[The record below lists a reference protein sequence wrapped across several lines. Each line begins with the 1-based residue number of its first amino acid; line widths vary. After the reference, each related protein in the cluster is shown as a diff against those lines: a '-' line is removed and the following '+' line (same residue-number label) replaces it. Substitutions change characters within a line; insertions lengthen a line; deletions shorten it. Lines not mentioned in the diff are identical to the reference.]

1 VLADRP
7 RRAGGQAVVERP
19 VENRGFPMTAS
30 AEASRFALASSTA
43 GLAATKLLDVVEIVG
58 AFIAILLIIF
68 LVAERARGRLQRP
81 IAIVICVGPAVVLAM
96 TGLVV
101 PAINTFWLS
110 LTNTAATG
118 QKFQLVHGKLVP
130 ITAKF
135 VGGQNYGF
143 AFTDPYTRSTL
154 IRTVFWIVVVPLVTV
169 GIGLVLALLM
179 DRMNYTWFF
188 KTMIFMPTAISFVG
202 ASLIWE
208 LIYNS
213 PVYTP
218 DGKPGSQTGL
228 LSQVVMWLGWKHP
241 PDWIQTPP
249 GNTFLLMMILIW
261 IEVGF
266 AMVVLGAAL
275 KAIPDEIVEAAQ
287 VDGATGYKLFMK
299 VQIPMIRGTLVVVL
313 TTITIMSLKIFDIVR
328 TVTNGDFNTDVLAR
342 QMYDDLFVTFQSGRG
357 AALAVILFLCVVP
370 LVAYN
375 IRQIRRQR
383 AIG

>member
-1 VLADRP
+1 M
-7 RRAGGQAVVERP
+7 VERP

-68 LVAERARGRLQRP
+68 LVAERAKGRLQRP

-101 PAINTFWLS
+101 PAFNTFWLS

-143 AFTDPYTRSTL
+143 ALTDPYTRGTL
-154 IRTVFWIVVVPLVTV
+154 IRTVLWIVVVPLVTV

-179 DRMNYTWFF
+179 DRMHYTWFF

-213 PVYTP
+213 PVFTP

-228 LSQVVMWLGWKHP
+228 LSQLVMSLGWKHP

-275 KAIPDEIVEAAQ
+275 KAIPEEIVEAAQ
-287 VDGATGYKLFMK
+287 VDGATGYKLFTK
-299 VQIPMIRGTLVVVL
+299 VQIPMIRSTLVVVL

>member
-1 VLADRP
+1 MVLASTASQAASKLGDVI
-7 RRAGGQAVVERP
+7 AVVG
-19 VENRGFPMTAS
+19 GF
-30 AEASRFALASSTA
+30 L
-43 GLAATKLLDVVEIVG
+43 
-58 AFIAILLIIF
+58 AILLIIF

-81 IAIVICVGPAVVLAM
+81 IAIVVCVGPAVVLALA
-96 TGLVV
+96 GLVI

-110 LTNTAATG
+110 LTNTAASG
-118 QKFQLVHGKLVP
+118 QKFQIVNGKLVP
-130 ITAKF
+130 VSVKF
-135 VGGQNYGF
+135 VGGSNYAF
-143 AFTDPYTRSTL
+143 AFTDPYTRGTL
-154 IRTVFWIVVVPLVTV
+154 IRTVLWIVIVPLLTV
-169 GIGLVLALLM
+169 AVGLLLALLM
-179 DRMNYTWFF
+179 DRMQYTSFF

-213 PVYTP
+213 PVYLP
-218 DGKPGSQTGL
+218 NGQPGSQTGL
-228 LSQVVMWLGWKHP
+228 LSQVVISLGWKNP

-249 GNTFLLMMILIW
+249 GNTFLLMVILIW
-261 IEVGF
+261 IETGF
-266 AMVVLGAAL
+266 AMVVIGAAL
-275 KAIPDEIVEAAQ
+275 KAIPDEVVEAAQ
-287 VDGATGYKLFMK
+287 VDGATGFRLFTR

-375 IRQIRRQR
+375 VRQIRRQR

>member
-1 VLADRP
+1 
-7 RRAGGQAVVERP
+7 
-19 VENRGFPMTAS
+19 MTAS

-43 GLAATKLLDVVEIVG
+43 GLAATKLLDVIEVVG
-58 AFIAILLIIF
+58 AFIAILLVIF
-68 LVAERARGRLQRP
+68 LVAERSRGRLQRP
-81 IAIVICVGPAVVLAM
+81 LAIVICVGPAVVLAM

-118 QKFQLVHGKLVP
+118 QKFQLVNGKLVP
-130 ITAKF
+130 ITTKF
-135 VGGQNYGF
+135 VGGQNYGY
-143 AFTDPYTRSTL
+143 AFTDPYTRGTL
-154 IRTVFWIVVVPLVTV
+154 IRTVLWIVVVPLVTV
-169 GIGLVLALLM
+169 GVGLLLALLM
-179 DRMNYTWFF
+179 DRMHYTWFF

-213 PVYTP
+213 PVFAP
-218 DGKPGSQTGL
+218 DGQPGSQTGL
-228 LSQVVMWLGWKHP
+228 LSQLVMSLGWKHP

-261 IEVGF
+261 IETGF

-287 VDGATGYKLFMK
+287 VDGATGYKLFRK

>member
-1 VLADRP
+1 
-7 RRAGGQAVVERP
+7 
-19 VENRGFPMTAS
+19 MTAS
-30 AEASRFALASSTA
+30 GEASRMVLASTA
-43 GLAATKLLDVVEIVG
+43 GQAASKLGDVVGVVG
-58 AFIAILLIIF
+58 GFLAILLIIF

-81 IAIVICVGPAVVLAM
+81 IAIVVCVGPAVVLAM
-96 TGLVV
+96 AGLVI

-118 QKFQLVHGKLVP
+118 QKFALVDGKLVP
-130 ITAKF
+130 VTAKF
-135 VGGQNYGF
+135 VGASNYTF
-143 AFTDPYTRSTL
+143 AFTDPYTRGTL
-154 IRTVFWIVVVPLVTV
+154 IRTVLWIVVVPLVTV
-169 GIGLVLALLM
+169 GIGLLLALLM
-179 DRMNYTWFF
+179 DRMHYTSFF

-202 ASLIWE
+202 ASLIWA
-208 LIYNS
+208 LIYNP
-213 PVYTP
+213 PVWLP
-218 DGKPGSQTGL
+218 NGLPGGQTGL
-228 LSQVVMWLGWKHP
+228 LSQIALSLGWKHP

-249 GNTFLLMMILIW
+249 GNTFLLMVILIW
-261 IEVGF
+261 IETGF

-275 KAIPDEIVEAAQ
+275 KGIPDEIIEAAR
-287 VDGATGYKLFMK
+287 VDGATGYKLFAR

-375 IRQIRRQR
+375 IRQLRRQR

>member
-1 VLADRP
+1 V
-7 RRAGGQAVVERP
+7 
-19 VENRGFPMTAS
+19 TAS
-30 AEASRFALASSTA
+30 GEASRIVLASTA
-43 GLAATKLLDVVEIVG
+43 GQAASKLGDVVGVVG
-58 AFIAILLIIF
+58 GFLAILLIIF

-81 IAIVICVGPAVVLAM
+81 IAIVVCVGPAVLLAM
-96 TGLVV
+96 AGLVI

-118 QKFQLVHGKLVP
+118 QKFQLVNGKLVP
-130 ITAKF
+130 VTVKF
-135 VGGQNYGF
+135 VGGSNYAF
-143 AFTDPYTRSTL
+143 AFTDPYSRGTL
-154 IRTVFWIVVVPLVTV
+154 IRTVLWIAVVPLITV
-169 GIGLVLALLM
+169 GVGLLLALLM
-179 DRMNYTWFF
+179 DRMHYTSFF

-208 LIYNS
+208 LIYNA
-213 PVYTP
+213 PVYLP
-218 DGKPGSQTGL
+218 SGAAGSQTGL
-228 LSQVVMWLGWKHP
+228 LSQITMSLGWKHP

-249 GNTFLLMMILIW
+249 GNTFLLMAILIW
-261 IEVGF
+261 IETGF
-266 AMVVLGAAL
+266 AMVVCAAAL
-275 KAIPDEIVEAAQ
+275 KGIPGEVIDAAK
-287 VDGATGYKLFMK
+287 VDGATGYRLFTK
-299 VQIPMIRGTLVVVL
+299 VQIPMIRNTLVVVL

-375 IRQIRRQR
+375 VRQLRRQR

>member
-1 VLADRP
+1 
-7 RRAGGQAVVERP
+7 
-19 VENRGFPMTAS
+19 MTGS
-30 AEASRFALASSTA
+30 GEASRLVLASTA
-43 GLAATKLLDVVEIVG
+43 GLAATKLLDVIGVVAG
-58 AFIAILLIIF
+58 FLAILLIIF
-68 LVAERARGRLQRP
+68 LIAERARGRLQRP
-81 IAIVICVGPAVVLAM
+81 IAIVVCVVPAVVLAM
-96 TGLVV
+96 AGLVI

-110 LTNTAATG
+110 LTNTQAAG
-118 QKFQLVHGKLVP
+118 QKFTIVNGKLVP
-130 ITAKF
+130 LTAKF
-135 VGGQNYGF
+135 VGGSNYAF
-143 AFTDPYTRSTL
+143 AFTDPTTRGTL
-154 IRTVFWIVVVPLVTV
+154 IRTVLWIAIVPLVTV

-179 DRMNYTWFF
+179 DRMHYTSFF

-213 PVYTP
+213 PVYLP

-228 LSQVVMWLGWKHP
+228 LSQVVMWLGWKSP
-241 PDWIQTPP
+241 PNWIQTPP
-249 GNTFLLMMILIW
+249 GNTFLMMMILIW
-261 IEVGF
+261 IETGF
-266 AMVVLGAAL
+266 AMVVIAAAL
-275 KAIPDEIVEAAQ
+275 KAIPDEIIEAAE
-287 VDGATGYKLFMK
+287 VDGATGYKLFTK

-328 TVTNGDFNTDVLAR
+328 TVTNGNFSTDVLAR

-375 IRQIRRQR
+375 IRQLRRQR

>member
-7 RRAGGQAVVERP
+7 CPATGRAWAERA
-19 VENRGFPMTAS
+19 ENRGFPMTAS
-30 AEASRFALASSTA
+30 AEASKFALASSTA
-43 GLAATKLLDVVEIVG
+43 GLAATKLLDVVEVVG
-58 AFIAILLIIF
+58 AFIAILLVIF
-68 LVAERARGRLQRP
+68 LIAERARGRLQRP
-81 IAIVICVGPAVVLAM
+81 LAIVICVGPAVVLAM

-101 PAINTFWLS
+101 PALNTFWLS

-118 QKFQLVHGKLVP
+118 QKFQLVNGKLVP

-135 VGGQNYGF
+135 VGGRNYAF
-143 AFTDPYTRSTL
+143 AFTDPYTRGTL
-154 IRTVFWIVVVPLVTV
+154 IRTVLWIVVVPLVTV
-169 GIGLVLALLM
+169 GIGLLLALLM
-179 DRMNYTWFF
+179 DRMRYTWFF

-213 PVYTP
+213 PVFTP

-228 LSQVVMWLGWKHP
+228 LSQIVMSLGWKHP

-328 TVTNGDFNTDVLAR
+328 TVTNGDFSTDVLAR

>member
-1 VLADRP
+1 
-7 RRAGGQAVVERP
+7 
-19 VENRGFPMTAS
+19 MTAT
-30 AEASRFALASSTA
+30 ASKFALASSTA
-43 GLAATKLLDVVEIVG
+43 GLAGTKLLDVIEVVG
-58 AFIAILLIIF
+58 GFVAILLIIF
-68 LVAERARGRLQRP
+68 LIAERARGRLQRP
-81 IAIVICVGPAVVLAM
+81 IAIVICVGPAVILAM
-96 TGLVV
+96 TGLVI
-101 PAINTFWLS
+101 PAINTFVMS
-110 LTNTAATG
+110 LTNTAAAG
-118 QKFQLVHGKLVP
+118 QKFTLVNGKLVP
-130 ITAKF
+130 VTAKF
-135 VGGQNYGF
+135 VGLSNYGF
-143 AFTDPYTRSTL
+143 AFTDSYTRGTL
-154 IRTVFWIVVVPLVTV
+154 IRTVLWIVIVPLVTV
-169 GIGLVLALLM
+169 GVGLVLALLM
-179 DRMNYTWFF
+179 DRMHYTSFF

-213 PVYTP
+213 PVFLP
-218 DGKPGSQTGL
+218 SGRPGSQTGL
-228 LSQVVMWLGWKHP
+228 LSQIVMSLGWKNP

-249 GNTFLLMMILIW
+249 GNTFLMMMILIW

-266 AMVVLGAAL
+266 AMVVLAAAL
-275 KAIPDEIVEAAQ
+275 KAIPEEIIEAAE
-287 VDGATGYKLFMK
+287 VDGATGMKLFTK

>member
-1 VLADRP
+1 MVLAS
-7 RRAGGQAVVERP
+7 
-19 VENRGFPMTAS
+19 TAS
-30 AEASRFALASSTA
+30 QAAS
-43 GLAATKLLDVVEIVG
+43 KLGDVVFVVG
-58 AFIAILLIIF
+58 GFLAILLIIF

-81 IAIVICVGPAVVLAM
+81 IAIVVCVGPAVVLALA
-96 TGLVV
+96 GLVI

-110 LTNTAATG
+110 LTNTAASG
-118 QKFQLVHGKLVP
+118 QKFQIVNGKLVP
-130 ITAKF
+130 VSVKF
-135 VGGQNYGF
+135 VGGSNYAY
-143 AFTDPYTRSTL
+143 AFTDPYTRGTL
-154 IRTVFWIVVVPLVTV
+154 IRTVLWIVIVPLLTV
-169 GIGLVLALLM
+169 AVGLLLALLM
-179 DRMNYTWFF
+179 DRMKYTSFF

-213 PVYTP
+213 PVYLP
-218 DGKPGSQTGL
+218 NGQPGSQTGL
-228 LSQVVMWLGWKHP
+228 LSQLVISLGWKNP

-249 GNTFLLMMILIW
+249 GNTFLLMVILIW
-261 IEVGF
+261 IETGF
-266 AMVVLGAAL
+266 AMVVIGAAL
-275 KAIPDEIVEAAQ
+275 KAIPDEVIEAAQ
-287 VDGATGYKLFMK
+287 VDGATGFRLFAR
-299 VQIPMIRGTLVVVL
+299 VQIPMIRGTLVVVV

-375 IRQIRRQR
+375 VRQLRRQR